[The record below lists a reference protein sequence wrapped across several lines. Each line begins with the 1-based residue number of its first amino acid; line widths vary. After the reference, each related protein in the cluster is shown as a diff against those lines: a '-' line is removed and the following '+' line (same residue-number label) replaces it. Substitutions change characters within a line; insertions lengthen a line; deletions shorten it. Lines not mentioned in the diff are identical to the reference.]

1 MTDSTFLTAQEAA
14 SLLNVSLPTLY
25 AYVSRGF
32 VRSEEA
38 EGPKR
43 NRRYVREDIEKL
55 LNRKELKR
63 NPSKV
68 VESALHFGEP
78 VLESAITLIENGRF
92 FYRGYDVVQLAQERT
107 VEEVAALIWT
117 GSFET
122 AHLFATPKT
131 PIPVSAGLAGQVATF
146 PPIERF
152 QAVLPFV
159 ASSDLAAYDL
169 AETAVCQTGAR
180 ILHLLIHTAIANYQA
195 TATNLAQT
203 LQQGWIPALPQAT
216 PLLSAA
222 LILCADHELN
232 VSSFTARCVASA
244 GSTPYAVVMAGLAAL
259 QGYKHGG
266 HTERVAALWREI
278 GSPEN
283 VRATLFNRL
292 KRGDS
297 IPGFGHK
304 LYPQGDP
311 RFKALWEMISA
322 VFPNSPVLAF
332 TQALVTEVQNS
343 VGQYPTVDLGLV
355 VLAQALQLP
364 SGSAIALFALGRT
377 IGWIG
382 HAIEQ
387 YRLDQLIRPR
397 ARYVGVGAEVSN
409 Q

>member
-1 MTDSTFLTAQEAA
+1 MTDLTFLTAQEAA

-32 VRSEEA
+32 VRSEEG

-43 NRRYVREDIEKL
+43 NRRYAREDIEKL

-63 NPSKV
+63 NPGKV

-122 AHLFATPKT
+122 APWFATSKT
-131 PIPVSAGLAGQVATF
+131 FTPVPTGLTEQLATF
-146 PPIERF
+146 SPIERF
-152 QAVLPFV
+152 QAILPFV

-195 TATNLAQT
+195 TDTNLAQT
-203 LQQGWIPALPQAT
+203 LQQGWIPALPQAA
-216 PLLSAA
+216 PLLNAA

-266 HTERVAALWREI
+266 HTERVNALWREI
-278 GSPEN
+278 GHSEN
-283 VRATLFNRL
+283 VRSTLFNRL

-343 VGQYPTVDLGLV
+343 VGQHPTVDLGLV
-355 VLAQALQLP
+355 ALAQALQLP
-364 SGSAIALFALGRT
+364 PGSAIALFALGRT

-397 ARYVGVGAEVSN
+397 ARYVGVGLGS
-409 Q
+409 